1 MKKPPIP
8 TFIAHY
14 PQSKSNRA
22 LGFFII
28 VIVLIIL
35 TGAIIYFTNK
45 KEDET
50 A

>member
-8 TFIAHY
+8 TFVAHY
-14 PQSKSNRA
+14 PQPSSGK
-22 LGFFII
+22 I
-28 VIVLIIL
+28 VITLIVIALIVL
-35 TGAIIYFTNK
+35 TGAIIIFTNK